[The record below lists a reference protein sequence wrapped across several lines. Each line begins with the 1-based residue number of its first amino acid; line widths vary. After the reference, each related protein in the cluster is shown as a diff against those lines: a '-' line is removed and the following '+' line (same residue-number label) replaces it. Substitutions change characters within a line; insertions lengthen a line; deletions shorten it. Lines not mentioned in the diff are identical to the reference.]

1 MLTMGPHLYY
11 ADPVTMT
18 LKGEIP
24 WCPQLRVEPKNFRIF
39 FVHTVNILQFAFVIH
54 VLIFSFCLQ
63 PNRTYYLEDPEGFAL
78 EWCKAIE
85 EMRVNTYGVSTT
97 TCA

>member
-24 WCPQLRVEPKNFRIF
+24 WSPQLRVEPKNFRIF
-39 FVHTVNILQFAFVIH
+39 FVHTVIIRDNFFLFLVYTISQNDWLEL
-54 VLIFSFCLQ
+54 VLL
-63 PNRTYYLEDPEGFAL
+63 
-78 EWCKAIE
+78 
-85 EMRVNTYGVSTT
+85 
-97 TCA
+97 